1 MTFSTNVKA
10 KLSPNALTVLQKRY
24 LRKDEDGQPIE
35 TPADLF
41 RRVARA
47 VAAAD
52 QLYTLRTD
60 SADTAEEFYQLMAN
74 LEFLP
79 NSPTL
84 MNAGTELGQLSAC
97 FVLPVDDDMT
107 SIFEAVKATA
117 LIHQSGGGTGFSFSR
132 LRPSGDIVGSTGGI
146 ASGPISFMRVFDTA
160 TDVIKQGGKRRGAN
174 MGILRVDHPDVLD
187 FITCK
192 EQEGTFSNF
201 NISVGLTEEFMRA
214 LEADEE
220 YELVNPRTGKV
231 TGRLRAQEVFDKIA
245 AGAWRNGEPGIIFLD
260 RMNEF
265 NPTPVLGEYESTNP
279 CGEQILLPYESCNL
293 GSINLAKMV
302 ADGSVHWGKLERT
315 VKTAVH
321 FMDNVITAN
330 KFPFPIIEET
340 TLKTRKIGLGVM
352 GFADMLIQL
361 GIPYDSEEGVAVAE
375 EVMEAINYWSKEGS
389 CDLAASR
396 GSFLT
401 FDQSIYAQGR
411 LPVPVSGVQPGSHGR
426 PTLDWDALAQ
436 RIKTVGIRNA
446 TTTTIAPTG
455 SIGIIAD
462 ASSGIEPLFALAYV
476 RRNVLDADELLVVN
490 PLFERVAKER
500 GFYSPELMRRVAR
513 EGSIQGAEEVP
524 AEVRRVF
531 VTAHDIAPQWH
542 IRMQAAFQRYVDN
555 AVSKTINAPNG
566 ATVDDVRQAYLLAY
580 ETGCKGL
587 TLYRDGS
594 RQTQVLNRGTGE
606 TKGTTPTRPFDPS
619 TRLRAG
625 SAQDSPFDSA
635 QDRRETR
642 APRPRPV
649 LTQGTTEKIMLGCN
663 RTMYV
668 TINADREGLC
678 EVFLQMGK
686 SGGCTA
692 SQSEAIG
699 RLISLALRSGIE
711 TRAVIKQL
719 KGIRCP
725 SPSWHNGGS
734 TLSCSDAVA
743 KALERYLNGSNPGQP
758 VVVKGLV
765 DICPECPECG
775 GMVEL
780 VEGCAV
786 CRACGYSQCG

>member
-1 MTFSTNVKA
+1 MTFSTTFET
-10 KLSPNALTVLQKRY
+10 KLSLNALTVLQRRY

-52 QLYTLRTD
+52 QLYTLRTN

-132 LRPSGDIVGSTGGI
+132 LRPSGDIVGSTGGV

-160 TDVIKQGGKRRGAN
+160 TDVIKQGGRRRGAN

-220 YELVNPRTGKV
+220 YELVNPHTGKV
-231 TGRLRAQEVFDKIA
+231 TGRLRAREVFDKIA

-265 NPTPVLGEYESTNP
+265 NPTPTLGEYESTNP

-302 ADGSVHWGKLERT
+302 TDGSIHWEKLERT

-330 KFPFPIIEET
+330 KFPFPVIEEA
-340 TLKTRKIGLGVM
+340 TLKTRKVGLGVM

-361 GIPYDSEEGVAVAE
+361 GIPYDAEEGVAIAE
-375 EVMEAINYWSKEGS
+375 EVMGAINYWSKEAS
-389 CDLAASR
+389 CDLAAGR
-396 GSFLT
+396 GSFPT

-455 SIGIIAD
+455 TISIIAD

-476 RRNVLDADELLVVN
+476 RRNVLDADELPVVN
-490 PLFERVAKER
+490 SLFERVAKER
-500 GFYSPELMRRVAR
+500 GFCSPELMRRVAR

-524 AEVRRVF
+524 AEVRRLF

-542 IRMQAAFQRYVDN
+542 IQMQAAFQRYVDN

-566 ATVDDVRQAYLLAY
+566 ATVDDVRQAYLLAC

-594 RQTQVLNRGTGE
+594 RQTQVLNRGTSE
-606 TKGTTPTRPFDPS
+606 TKGMAS
-619 TRLRAG
+619 T
-625 SAQDSPFDSA
+625 SQ
-635 QDRRETR
+635 ETR

-668 TINADREGLC
+668 TINADQEGLC

-711 TRAVIKQL
+711 TRAVIRQL

-758 VVVKGLV
+758 VIVKGLV